1 MIQAVAILLIC
12 QLIGETLARGLAL
25 SIPGPVLGM
34 ALLLAG
40 CLLSSRLADAVM
52 PTAQGLLSHLSL
64 LFVPAGV
71 GVISHLDVLGGSGP
85 ALLAVLVASTA
96 LALVVGVLVF
106 VAVARLT
113 VDGGA
118 QTPGESRP

>member
-25 SIPGPVLGM
+25 PIPGPVLGM

-40 CLLSSRLADAVM
+40 CLLSSRLADTVM

-85 ALLAVLVASTA
+85 AL
-96 LALVVGVLVF
+96 VVGVLVF

-113 VDGGA
+113 GDGGA
-118 QTPGESRP
+118 PTPKEQRP

>member
-1 MIQAVAILLIC
+1 MILPIAILLTC

-25 SIPGPVLGM
+25 PVPGPVMGM

-40 CLLSSRLADAVM
+40 CLTVPRLAQTVM
-52 PTAQGLLSHLSL
+52 PAAQGILAHLSL

-71 GVISHLDVLGGSGP
+71 GVVSHLDVLGGSGP
-85 ALLAVLVASTA
+85 ALLLVLVASTA
-96 LALVVGVLVF
+96 LALIAGVLTF

-113 VDGGA
+113 GDEGA
-118 QTPGESRP
+118 QAPEEPRA

>member
-1 MIQAVAILLIC
+1 MILAVAILLIC
-12 QLIGETLARGLAL
+12 QLLGETLARGLGL
-25 SIPGPVLGM
+25 PVPGPVLGM
-34 ALLLAG
+34 ALLLLG
-40 CLLSSRLADAVM
+40 CLMLPGMAARVM

-85 ALLAVLVASTA
+85 ALLLVLVISTA
-96 LALVVGVLVF
+96 LALIAGVLTF

-113 VDGGA
+113 GNADATEEPRG
-118 QTPGESRP
+118 

>member
-1 MIQAVAILLIC
+1 MILAVAILLIC
-12 QLIGETLARGLAL
+12 QLLGETLARGLGL
-25 SIPGPVLGM
+25 PVPGPVLGM
-34 ALLLAG
+34 ALLLLG
-40 CLLSSRLADAVM
+40 CLVLPGMAARVM

-85 ALLAVLVASTA
+85 ALLLVLVISTA
-96 LALVVGVLVF
+96 LALIAGVLTF

-113 VDGGA
+113 GNADATEEPRG
-118 QTPGESRP
+118 